1 MSGWDLFF
9 SPPGGTILMLDGSAF
24 DQRQQLVPYLQTNPA
39 PVAGFFVSRRRS
51 GAMARNRLATSE
63 LAFRWRCILIA
74 DGGRDRD

>member
-1 MSGWDLFF
+1 VSGWDLFF

-51 GAMARNRLATSE
+51 GAMARNRLALRRAS
-63 LAFRWRCILIA
+63 LRS
-74 DGGRDRD
+74 DGGAF